1 MVGYNIMFVEPAN
14 CMKQDLLNILVFLI
28 KNNCIYSTLAQISD
42 ACRNFNKV
50 ATDNPKVVIK
60 KCE

>member
-1 MVGYNIMFVEPAN
+1 
-14 CMKQDLLNILVFLI
+14 MKQDLLNILVFLI

-60 KCE
+60 KCEWKKIESEKV